1 MGAVVAVLGAGGTM
15 GAAMARNLLRAGF
28 GVRAWNRTRERAEP
42 LAGDGAEVLA
52 TPAEAARGAGLIL
65 TMLAD
70 GDAVVGVMEGPD
82 GALAGAGRD
91 TLWIQASTVGEAA
104 TERCAAL
111 AAEAGVGFVD
121 SPVLGTKEPAEAG
134 EVVVLASGPEHL
146 RPRVAPVL
154 EAIGRK
160 TIWVGAAG
168 GGTRLKLVT
177 NSWVLAAVEATAE
190 TVALAEGL
198 GIDPSLLF
206 EAVEGGPLDMGY
218 LRMKGAAMMRGD
230 FAPSFQLSLAAKD
243 ARLVEQ
249 SAARRGLDLPL
260 VEAVRRRLEQAV
272 PEHGHEDVSATY
284 ATSAP
289 SA

>member
-70 GDAVVGVMEGPD
+70 GDAVIGVMEG
-82 GALAGAGRD
+82 RD
-91 TLWIQASTVGEAA
+91 ALWIQASTVGEAA

-260 VEAVRRRLEQAV
+260 VEAIRRRLEQAV